1 MSDYIFLIVGASGSG
16 KSAISR
22 ILQKDYGLKAVQ
34 SYTTRPPRYEGEEGH
49 TFITEDE
56 YKELVFSC
64 VACTEIGGYHYCAT
78 EQQVDNND
86 LYVIDPDGVMWLD
99 LCYGGVRTPIV
110 LYIDASRKVR
120 KERMRKRGDSPK
132 EVAFRLKHDRK
143 EFARFEKKAQRQQLR
158 FLSFVIDNNSDDINI
173 AVADVLNII
182 GSFTSDNT
190 EDKK

>member
-49 TFITEDE
+49 IFITEDE
-56 YKELVFSC
+56 YRELAFSS

-78 EQQVDNND
+78 ERQVDTND
-86 LYVIDPDGVMWLD
+86 LYVIDPAGVMWLD
-99 LCYGGVRTPIV
+99 LCYGGSKTPVV

-120 KERMRKRGDSPK
+120 KERMYKRGDSPK
-132 EVAFRLKHDRK
+132 EVAFRLRHDRK
-143 EFARFEKKAQRQQLR
+143 EFAWFEKRAQRQQLR
-158 FLSFVIDNNSDDINI
+158 YMSFVIDNNSDDINI

-182 GSFTSDNT
+182 GSLTSDNT